1 MSSQLTPIEPTG
13 RFPLSPLIG
22 PALEV
27 HRGVEYAEL
36 NVRALLNRCSK
47 KSAPFFWT
55 INPYRGCE
63 FGCAYCFARYT
74 HDFLGYENWLAFER
88 RIFVKQAAPAA
99 LRRDLRHQR
108 IEGRS
113 IAIGTATDPYQPAER
128 HFGVTR
134 AVLTELAR
142 HRGLDLSITTK
153 GALVT
158 RDLELLQ
165 QIHRRSRLWVHFSI
179 TTLNPELAR
188 RLEPRA
194 PTPAKRFEAMAALA
208 AGGIQTALF
217 LMPVVPAI
225 SDRPPDLRA
234 LIARARAAG
243 ALEVHAAALHLRRSA
258 QRRFYPWLRDNFPE
272 RLQAYR
278 RAYGSDAYAPRAYRA
293 RLAQIVR
300 AACRKHGWF
309 RRRAGGAEVRD
320 ARASA
325 RPAFVGWH
333 GRWVAWARAARPWT
347 S

>member
-165 QIHRRSRLWVHFSI
+165 QIHRRSRLSVHFSI
-179 TTLNPELAR
+179 TTMNPELAR

-300 AACRKHGWF
+300 AACRKHGF
-309 RRRAGGAEVRD
+309 DGEQ
-320 ARASA
+320 
-325 RPAFVGWH
+325 
-333 GRWVAWARAARPWT
+333 VAPKSGTRELQLGLPL
-347 S
+347 